1 MRKGDGMRGEK
12 LGGGTLVQPH
22 DVPRLPILDWQAFG
36 TRGASDVLS
45 VCDGSEHIFTSS
57 GRAAIMLGLESLGV
71 CKGDQVMVPTYHCPT
86 MVAPIIAVGAEPV
99 FYPINE
105 RGEAQLELAF
115 PDAGTIK
122 AVIVPH
128 FFGIPQD
135 MSRIRAFCDQRN
147 IALIEDCAHCFFGPG
162 GTRVVG
168 HWGDIAIASLTKF
181 FPVPAGGILA
191 FPKGTSRKPQLKS
204 PGLVNEFRAVVDILE
219 TAASAGRLW
228 GLGPLLRRVFSLKR
242 SLRRNASGGEGLPQ
256 ISDVVLPE
264 ALGFDIVLAHRAP
277 ERISRWMPL
286 ITDRRRLAECRRKN
300 YRKLASVLSGHQ
312 GFSPLFPVLPADAVP
327 YVFPLR
333 VEHPDGKY
341 HKLKGLGLP
350 VFRWNWLWPG
360 TPSLV
365 GDSGLAWSSEVF
377 QLACH
382 QDLTDEELDCIC
394 NTIIRV
400 CSAPAA
406 V

>member
-1 MRKGDGMRGEK
+1 MHKGNGME
-12 LGGGTLVQPH
+12 GGNSVGDMQIQPH
-22 DVPRLPILDWQAFG
+22 QVPRLPVLDWQALG
-36 TRGASDVLS
+36 TRQAGDVLS
-45 VCDGSEHIFTSS
+45 VADDSEHIFTSS

-71 CKGDQVMVPTYHCPT
+71 GKGDQVMVPTYHCPT

-99 FYPINE
+99 FYPIND
-105 RGEAQLELAF
+105 RGEALIESSC
-115 PDAGTIK
+115 PDSGMVK

-147 IALIEDCAHCFFGPG
+147 IALIEDCAHCFFGKG

-191 FPKGTSRKPQLKS
+191 FPKGASRLPELNA
-204 PGLVNEFRAVVDILE
+204 PGVLSEVKAFVDILE
-219 TAASAGRLW
+219 TAAGAGRLW
-228 GLGPLLRRVFSLKR
+228 GLGPLLRGIFAMKR
-242 SLRRNASGGEGLPQ
+242 SLRRNAQVGGTVPQ
-256 ISDVVLPE
+256 ISDIVVPE
-264 ALGFDIVLAHRAP
+264 ALGFDVVLAHRAP
-277 ERISRWMPL
+277 ERICRWMPA
-286 ITDRRRLAECRRKN
+286 ITDRGRLAECRRAN
-300 YRKLASVLSGHQ
+300 YRKLARALTGHQ
-312 GFSPLFPVLPADAVP
+312 GFSPLFPVLPSDAVP

-333 VEHPDGKY
+333 VEQPDGKY

-360 TPSLV
+360 TPVLAE
-365 GDSGLAWSSEVF
+365 DSGPIWSSEVF

-382 QDLTDEELDCIC
+382 QDLTDAEIDCIC
-394 NTIIRV
+394 RTVIDV
-400 CSAPAA
+400 CSVPAA
-406 V
+406 

>member
-1 MRKGDGMRGEK
+1 MQRGKVEKGAQI
-12 LGGGTLVQPH
+12 QPRN
-22 DVPRLPILDWQAFG
+22 VPRLPVLDWQAFG
-36 TRGASDVLS
+36 IRGASDVLS
-45 VCDGSEHIFTSS
+45 VSDGSEHIFTSS
-57 GRAAIMLGLESLGV
+57 GRAAIMLGLESLDVG
-71 CKGDQVMVPTYHCPT
+71 KGDQVMVPTYHCPT

-105 RGEAQLELAF
+105 RGEAQLESVYA
-115 PDAGTIK
+115 DTGTVK

-135 MSRIRAFCDQRN
+135 MSHIRAFCDQRN
-147 IALIEDCAHCFFGPG
+147 IALIEDCAHCFFGLG

-191 FPKGTSRKPQLKS
+191 FPQGASRKPQLKS
-204 PGLVNEFRAVVDILE
+204 PGLVNEFKAVIDILE
-219 TAASAGRLW
+219 TAAGAGRLW
-228 GLGPLLRRVFSLKR
+228 GLGPLLRGIFSLKR
-242 SLRRNASGGEGLPQ
+242 SLRRNVSGGETSPH
-256 ISDVVLPE
+256 ISDVVAPE
-264 ALGFDIVLAHRAP
+264 ALGFDVVLAHRAP
-277 ERISRWMPL
+277 EWICRWMPS
-286 ITDRRRLAECRRKN
+286 ITNRRRLAECRREN

-312 GFSPLFPVLPADAVP
+312 GFAPLFPMLPSDAVP

-333 VEHPDGKY
+333 VDQPDGKY

-350 VFRWNWLWPG
+350 VFRWNWLWPE
-360 TPSLV
+360 TPAIA

-382 QDLTDEELDCIC
+382 QDLTEEELDCIC
-394 NTIIRV
+394 STVIRI

-406 V
+406 G